1 MKSLPTLALLAAA
14 LTCAAPASAQ
24 KKDKEAEKARTEQAV
39 RKALEARAYTVSFD
53 YMNPMKGRGRTLTS
67 NYSIEVRND
76 SLFSYL
82 PYAGEAYNVPYGGGK
97 ALNFNA
103 PIAEY
108 SQEAGKKGRTEI
120 TLDVRNEEDHYTYR
134 LTVFPDGNATLY
146 VQPTHRQSIS
156 FSGEMETEE

>member
-1 MKSLPTLALLAAA
+1 MKTLLTLTLLAAA
-14 LTCAAPASAQ
+14 LACAAPAAAQ
-24 KKDKEAEKARTEQAV
+24 KKDKKAEKERTEQAV
-39 RKALEARAYTVSFD
+39 RKALENRAYTIAID

-97 ALNFNA
+97 ALNFNV